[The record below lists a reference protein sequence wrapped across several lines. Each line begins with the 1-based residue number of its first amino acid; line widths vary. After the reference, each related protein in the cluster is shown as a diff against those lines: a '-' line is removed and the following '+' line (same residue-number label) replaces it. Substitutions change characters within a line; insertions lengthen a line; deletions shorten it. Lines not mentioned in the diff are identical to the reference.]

1 MRLTI
6 KITVQLPAGAE
17 IEIFR
22 SDLASPADVTS
33 TLAIAQKSVCA
44 TLAAVHVTKAVIRG
58 YLGPALLT
66 TMAAV

>member
-6 KITVQLPAGAE
+6 KITVQLAAGPE
-17 IEIFR
+17 IEVFR

-33 TLAIAQKSVCA
+33 TLAIAQKSVSA
-44 TLAAVHVTKAVIRG
+44 TLAAVHASKAVIRE

-66 TMAAV
+66 TTAAP